1 MIPSALFNDINRHL
15 IQDEKPSYYFTRIS
29 GEAYFKQPPFD
40 MLLKLKETQQS
51 PKHHPEGN
59 VWNHTLLVI
68 DEAARLREK
77 STDDRVFMWA
87 ALLHDIG
94 KPLATKIKGGKIT
107 AYNHDKIGA
116 VLAEKF
122 LQELTDDE
130 VFIKSVASL
139 VRWHMHVFYVVKNL
153 PFADIQTMKEQSD
166 KNEVALLGLSD
177 RLGRPGADRLT
188 EEQGIKMF
196 LEKCN

>member
-1 MIPSALFNDINRHL
+1 MIASTIFNDINHHL
-15 IQDEKPSYYFTRIS
+15 MQDEKPSYYFTRIS

-40 MLLKLKETQQS
+40 MLLKLKETEQS

-77 STDDRVFMWA
+77 SIDVRAFMWA

-94 KPLATKIKGGKIT
+94 KPSATKNKSGKIT
-107 AYNHDKIGA
+107 AYNHDKIGS

-122 LQELTDDE
+122 LHMITDDE
-130 VFIKSVASL
+130 LFIKAVASL
-139 VRWHMHVFYVVKNL
+139 VRWHMHVFYVGKNL
-153 PFADIQTMKEQSD
+153 PFADIKTMKEQSD

-177 RLGRPGADRLT
+177 RLGRPGADRLA
-188 EEQGIKMF
+188 EEQSIKFF

>member
-1 MIPSALFNDINRHL
+1 MIESTIFNDINHHL
-15 IQDEKPSYYFTRIS
+15 MQDEKPSYYFTRIS
-29 GEAYFKQPPFD
+29 GETYFKQPPFD
-40 MLLKLKETQQS
+40 MLLKLKETEQS

-77 STDDRVFMWA
+77 SIDVRAFMWA

-94 KPLATKIKGGKIT
+94 KPSATKNKGGKIT
-107 AYNHDKIGA
+107 AYNHDKIGS

-122 LQELTDDE
+122 LHMLTDDE
-130 VFIKSVASL
+130 LFIKAVASL
-139 VRWHMHVFYVVKNL
+139 VRWHMHVFYVEKNL
-153 PFADIQTMKEQSD
+153 PFADIKTMKKQSD

-177 RLGRPGADRLT
+177 RLGRPGADRMT
-188 EEQGIKMF
+188 EEQSIKVF